1 MKMLIGGQ
9 WRDASDGK
17 TLDVINPA
25 TGEVID
31 TVPCATRADVDEAV
45 SRSIAGQRV
54 WAAMPLHKRAEI
66 LRRFCTLIDA
76 NLEEL
81 AHTMS
86 QEMGKPIREART
98 EFAIVKQLFN
108 GFIEVANTH
117 LETAKPVSGFQPGKE
132 RDFECTIR
140 EPIGTVVCIVP
151 FNGPTSLFSH
161 KAAPALAAGNAV
173 IAKAPSDDPLTLLKI
188 GGLLMEAGVPG
199 DAFQLLTGS
208 GADCGEW
215 LCADPRIAKVSFTG
229 STETGLRIN
238 ELCAKNL
245 TRTTLELGGNAP
257 HIVLEDADID
267 LAVAEAIQN
276 RAAYS
281 NGQICATSKRFILHK
296 SIKAEF
302 TEKLVSGL
310 SKIKSGDPSKED
322 TAVGTLI
329 SEKAARKVEAQ
340 VQKTIDQ
347 GAKLIYGGV
356 RSGAFYQA
364 AVLDHVVP
372 GMDVAHNMEIFGP
385 VFPLMEFETE
395 EEAISL
401 ANDTQ
406 YGLGASV
413 FTKDMKKAFRF
424 MRELQAGMVVI
435 NGNSFYRSV
444 LTPFGGTKMSGLG
457 REGLCVTLDEVTQVK
472 TMVFKNIF

>member
-17 TLDVINPA
+17 TLDVVNPA
-25 TGEVID
+25 TGEIID
-31 TVPCATRADVDEAV
+31 TVPSATKADVDEAIT
-45 SRSIAGQRV
+45 RSINGQKE

-66 LRRFCTLIDA
+66 LRRFCALIDEHH
-76 NLEEL
+76 EEL
-81 AHTMS
+81 SRTMS
-86 QEMGKPIREART
+86 QEMGKPIREARG
-98 EFAIVKQLFN
+98 EFAIIKQLFN

-117 LETAKPVSGFQPGKE
+117 LETANPISGFQAGKE
-132 RDFECTIR
+132 KDFECTIR
-140 EPIGTVVCIVP
+140 EPIGTIVCIVP

-161 KAAPALAAGNAV
+161 KAAPALVAGNAV

-188 GGLLMEAGVPG
+188 GGLLMKAGVPG
-199 DAFQLLTGS
+199 DTFQLLTGS
-208 GADCGEW
+208 GAECGEW
-215 LCADPRIAKVSFTG
+215 LCSDPRIAKVSFTG

-238 ELCAKNL
+238 ELCAKHL

-257 HIVLEDADID
+257 HVVLEDADID

-281 NGQICATSKRFILHK
+281 NGQICATSKRFIIHK
-296 SIKAEF
+296 AVKKEF
-302 TEKLVSGL
+302 TEKLIEGL
-310 SKIKSGDPSKED
+310 SKIKMGDPSKED

-329 SEKAARKVEAQ
+329 SEKAAQKVEAQ
-340 VQKTIDQ
+340 VQKTVDQ

-356 RSGAFYQA
+356 RNGAFYQA
-364 AVLDHVVP
+364 AVLDGVVT
-372 GMDVAHNMEIFGP
+372 GMDVAHDMEIFGP

-395 EEAISL
+395 EDAIRL

-413 FTKDMKKAFRF
+413 FTRDMKKAFRF

-435 NGNSFYRSV
+435 NGNSFYRSI

-457 REGLCVTLDEVTQVK
+457 REGLSVTLDEVTQIK